1 MCDHRDCRGAP
12 FQLVLIFNVH
22 DSRDDQ
28 FDLLA
33 FVYSSETGAWGEP
46 TSFHGEFDMTF
57 KDYYSVLAG
66 RSLLYFLSDDGFVVE
81 YDLARRSLAVFD
93 ALDVEA
99 HWEQPDPENTKDINL
114 VLAEDGGMR
123 ASQVVNSYLKF
134 WTKPGASD
142 GPDAPWWVLTRVIDL
157 RNIFLQVGVVLEEGT
172 EVRVVGFAE
181 EANVIFVDTAGGIF
195 TIDLK
200 SQKVRKVCYDN
211 GFCNIIPV
219 VGFYIPEHRWDL
231 GPSEEVCGEKG
242 GEEEKAVDQPPPLV
256 YEGSNAIEEGDFIS
270 AFECISCDLKIRLT
284 LYSRTSPYSEL
295 F

>member
-1 MCDHRDCRGAP
+1 
-12 FQLVLIFNVH
+12 
-22 DSRDDQ
+22 
-28 FDLLA
+28 
-33 FVYSSETGAWGEP
+33 
-46 TSFHGEFDMTF
+46 
-57 KDYYSVLAG
+57 
-66 RSLLYFLSDDGFVVE
+66 
-81 YDLARRSLAVFD
+81 
-93 ALDVEA
+93 
-99 HWEQPDPENTKDINL
+99 
-114 VLAEDGGMR
+114 
-123 ASQVVNSYLKF
+123 
-134 WTKPGASD
+134 
-142 GPDAPWWVLTRVIDL
+142 VLTRVIDL
-157 RNIFLQVGVVLEEGT
+157 GNIFLQVGVVLEEGT

-200 SQKVRKVCYDN
+200 SEKVRKVCDDN